1 VNTALPSGWRG
12 RLLAVGLLLVA
23 LATVYATVAMPL
35 FSFYDDRQM
44 RMASERQLIA
54 KLDRVKAELP
64 ALQTRLDRL
73 RAAAANHE
81 MALAGETD
89 AIASATL
96 QGRLEQYAKAAD
108 VTIGSSEILPAEP
121 AGDYHRVGLR
131 LLVNGGY
138 PGLLQ
143 LVARIET
150 ERPPLA
156 IDNLQ
161 IRGMQSAAPRAAP
174 ARLDAS
180 LDVYGFRS
188 TSTGRPKS

>member
-1 VNTALPSGWRG
+1 VNTALPTGWHG
-12 RLLAVGLLLVA
+12 RLLALGLLAVA
-23 LATVYATVAMPL
+23 LATIYVTVVMPL
-35 FSFYDDRQM
+35 RGFYDDRQTQ
-44 RMASERQLIA
+44 MARERQLIA
-54 KLDRVKAELP
+54 KLDRVNAELP
-64 ALQTRLDRL
+64 ALQARLDRL

-89 AIASATL
+89 AIASAAL
-96 QGRLEQYAKAAD
+96 QGRLEQYAKAAG
-108 VTIGSSEILPAEP
+108 VTIGSSEILPGEP

-150 ERPPLA
+150 ARPPLA

-161 IRGMQSAAPRAAP
+161 IRGMQSATPRAAP
-174 ARLDAS
+174 VGLDAS
-180 LDVYGFRS
+180 LEVHGFRS
-188 TSTGRPKS
+188 TGTGRTKS